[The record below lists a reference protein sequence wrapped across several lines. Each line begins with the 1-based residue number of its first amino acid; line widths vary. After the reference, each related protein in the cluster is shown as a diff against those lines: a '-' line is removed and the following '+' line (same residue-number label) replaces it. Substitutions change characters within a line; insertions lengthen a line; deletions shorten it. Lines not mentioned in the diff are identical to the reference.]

1 MNILI
6 GWVFWGNLFYLP
18 LYFQTVRGLS
28 PATAGSFILPM
39 VIAHGAT
46 SGLSGILMS
55 LSGRYTP
62 IISTGTALWAI
73 GAVMKATYGQ
83 GTPFPLFFLAG
94 ILEGIGVGCGL
105 QPGMNKCSPHSEFAL
120 VMNFIANQLPLSVV
134 LVGLLAGSKNADR
147 AVITG
152 LRNFIRDMGGAI
164 GITGGLKFFL
174 GLLYCISWSFNN

>member
-46 SGLSGILMS
+46 SGLSGVLMS

-62 IISTGTALWAI
+62 IITTGMALWAI

-83 GTPFPLFFLAG
+83 GTPFPLFFVAG

-105 QPGMNKCSPHSEFAL
+105 QPGMNKYSSISPHSKIFF
-120 VMNFIANQLPLSVV
+120 VMN
-134 LVGLLAGSKNADR
+134 LLLTHFTFCSA
-147 AVITG
+147 
-152 LRNFIRDMGGAI
+152 
-164 GITGGLKFFL
+164 
-174 GLLYCISWSFNN
+174 SWASCRV